1 MAGIQL
7 DVIEKE
13 KNVSLLSNGI
23 TDCMIE
29 NNMTLEHLE
38 LACDVVRD
46 VYKKNATIK
55 KAD

>member
-23 TDCMIE
+23 SDCMIA

>member
-1 MAGIQL
+1 MAGNQL
-7 DVIEKE
+7 DVTEKQ

-29 NNMTLEHLE
+29 NNMTLEHLDM
-38 LACDVVRD
+38 ACDVVRD

>member
-13 KNVSLLSNGI
+13 KQTALLSNTI
-23 TDCMIE
+23 TDCMKQ
-29 NNMTLEHLE
+29 NGMTLEHLDM
-38 LACDVVRD
+38 ACDVVRD